1 MIHILVKGFGCC
13 VQSQSGFPQSQ
24 SKHGSSTE
32 TGCSYAS
39 ILVWNRSS
47 IYWWVPWLSLS
58 LPHASLLGQH
68 HHLVKWAKVCPP
80 RKVLSALHYPEALH
94 VIGWRECAAFANTN
108 KADGQTLRP
117 LPFPKGILG
126 CRDSP
131 TPVLTAIE
139 LLLSSF
145 RLLSL
150 SSSWAPQSS
159 EVTEI
164 IDPRKD
170 NEILGK
176 DFRALPKLQCFQ
188 LLEPKRLHRENGCLP
203 V

>member
-1 MIHILVKGFGCC
+1 MSPL
-13 VQSQSGFPQSQ
+13 
-24 SKHGSSTE
+24 T
-32 TGCSYAS
+32 
-39 ILVWNRSS
+39 
-47 IYWWVPWLSLS
+47 
-58 LPHASLLGQH
+58 LPEFTTCQLAGAAPSLGQ
-68 HHLVKWAKVCPP
+68 VC
-80 RKVLSALHYPEALH
+80 KGLSSKESAICIAHMLMLSPEALH

-108 KADGQTLRP
+108 KGDGQTLRP
-117 LPFPKGILG
+117 LPFLKGILG

-188 LLEPKRLHRENGCLP
+188 LLEPKRQHRENGCLP